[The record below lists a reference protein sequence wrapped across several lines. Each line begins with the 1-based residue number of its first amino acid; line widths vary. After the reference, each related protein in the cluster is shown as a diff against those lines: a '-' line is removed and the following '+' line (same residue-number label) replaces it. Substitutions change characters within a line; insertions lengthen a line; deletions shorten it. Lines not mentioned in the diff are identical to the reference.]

1 MEKFILK
8 IKEFLNHEVVLGSVI
23 FVSVV
28 FFGLLFR
35 FLLIRFFSLILKK
48 LSKNDKKSVLQ
59 SYLRPILKPI
69 GNFAFL
75 LSFNLSNT
83 FFKIPATKY
92 QNYLDRFLS
101 VLIILNVSWFFY
113 AIVSIIS
120 LYLERKAAKKDSKL
134 DDQLVPILRKFL
146 KALVFTLAV
155 LFVFQNLGYSISGIL
170 AGMGIGGFA
179 LAFASKDALSH
190 IFGSIIIF
198 TDKPF
203 QVGDWIVTS
212 GIEGIVEEVGLRS
225 TKIRTFE
232 RTLVSVP
239 NNTISN
245 AVVENVSARR
255 QRRISFYL
263 GIKYTTPSHLVKKA
277 LEEIK
282 NIIANNPKIDQS
294 YWLVNFRDFG
304 TSSLNIFLYFFS
316 TSPVFSDYVAVQEE
330 VNLQILEALEKIG
343 VQIAVPATTVAI
355 DDKEK
360 N

>member
-1 MEKFILK
+1 MQEFLLK
-8 IKEFLNHEVVLGSVI
+8 IKELLNHEIILG
-23 FVSVV
+23 VV
-28 FFGLLFR
+28 FFLGAIFCAFIFR
-35 FLLIRFFSLILKK
+35 FVLIRLFYFFLKK
-48 LSKNDKKSVLQ
+48 IKKKEENSLFQ
-59 SYLRPILKPI
+59 AYFKSFLKPI
-69 GNFAFL
+69 GNLAFL
-75 LSFNLSNT
+75 LSLKFLNAFLKLGSFQGFFNKTLE
-83 FFKIPATKY
+83 
-92 QNYLDRFLS
+92 
-101 VLIILNVSWFFY
+101 ILFIVNISWFFY
-113 AIVSIIS
+113 ALVHMMS
-120 LYLERKAAKKDSKL
+120 LYFQKKASQTESKL

-146 KALVFTLAV
+146 KALVLILAA

-232 RTLVSVP
+232 KTLVSVP

-255 QRRISFYL
+255 QRKVSFYL
-263 GIKYTTPSHLVKKA
+263 GIKHTTPSHLVKKA
-277 LEEIK
+277 LEELERLLK
-282 NIIANNPKIDQS
+282 KHPKIDAS
-294 YWLVNFRDFG
+294 SCVVRFREFG
-304 TSSLNIFLYFFS
+304 SSSFNIFFSFF
-316 TSPVFSDYVAVQEE
+316 TLATALAQYLQIQEE
-330 VNLQILEALEKIG
+330 VNLAILETLEKLG

-355 DDKEK
+355 DEK
-360 N
+360 V